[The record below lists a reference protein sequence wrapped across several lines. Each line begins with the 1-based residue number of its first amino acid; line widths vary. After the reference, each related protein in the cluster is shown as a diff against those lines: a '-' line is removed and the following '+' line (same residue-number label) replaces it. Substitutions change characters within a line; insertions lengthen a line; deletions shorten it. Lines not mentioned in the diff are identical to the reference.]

1 MAKPSPSHSGKKELV
16 SLGIAIKAL
25 RLEKGWSQE
34 AFADHAEIDRS
45 YAGGI
50 ERGEHNLAIINII
63 KISTA
68 LGISAAKLL
77 ENAQLRK
84 LPPHSCKT
92 RCIYK

>member
-1 MAKPSPSHSGKKELV
+1 MAKPSPSHNRKKELV
-16 SLGIAIKAL
+16 SLGIAIKVL

-77 ENAQLRK
+77 ENAQL
-84 LPPHSCKT
+84 
-92 RCIYK
+92 

>member
-1 MAKPSPSHSGKKELV
+1 MAKPSPSHTRKKELV

-45 YAGGI
+45 YADGI

-77 ENAQLRK
+77 ENAQL
-84 LPPHSCKT
+84 
-92 RCIYK
+92 

>member
-1 MAKPSPSHSGKKELV
+1 MPIAEPFPTYNRKNELV
-16 SLGIAIKAL
+16 FLGMAIKAL

-34 AFADHAEIDRS
+34 AFAVHAEIDRS

-77 ENAQLRK
+77 ENAQL
-84 LPPHSCKT
+84 
-92 RCIYK
+92 

>member
-1 MAKPSPSHSGKKELV
+1 MAKPSPSHNRKKELV

-77 ENAQLRK
+77 ENAQL
-84 LPPHSCKT
+84 
-92 RCIYK
+92 